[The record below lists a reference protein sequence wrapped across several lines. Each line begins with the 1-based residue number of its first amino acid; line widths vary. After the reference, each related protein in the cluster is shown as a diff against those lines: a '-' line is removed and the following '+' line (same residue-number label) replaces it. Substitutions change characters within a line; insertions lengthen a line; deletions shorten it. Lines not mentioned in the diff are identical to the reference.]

1 MMGKIHLYC
10 GDGKGKTTAAVG
22 LAVRAAGAGK
32 LVLFTQFFK
41 DGSSSEIPILAGIG
55 NIQVIHRNTVRG
67 FYSRMTEEE
76 RAVAARD
83 YTEHFREICKMA
95 QNADVL
101 GLDEKVSACNHAV
114 VPEDE
119 VIRFLEGRPGNL
131 EVILTGRNPSHRL
144 LELADYVTRMEKVK
158 HPFDRGLSA
167 RKGIEF

>member
-1 MMGKIHLYC
+1 
-10 GDGKGKTTAAVG
+10 
-22 LAVRAAGAGK
+22 
-32 LVLFTQFFK
+32 
-41 DGSSSEIPILAGIG
+41 
-55 NIQVIHRNTVRG
+55 
-67 FYSRMTEEE
+67 MTEEE

-101 GLDEKVSACNHAV
+101 VLDEMVSACNHAV

-144 LELADYVTRMEKVK
+144 LELADYVTRMEKIK

>member
-1 MMGKIHLYC
+1 MTGKIHLYC
-10 GDGKGKTTAAVG
+10 GDGTGKTTAAVG
-22 LAVRAAGAGK
+22 LAVRAAGAGNRV
-32 LVLFTQFFK
+32 LVTQFFK
-41 DGSSSEIPILAGIG
+41 DGSSSEIPVLTGIE

-83 YTEHFREICKMA
+83 YTEHFQKICKMA
-95 QNADVL
+95 RNVDVL
-101 GLDEKVSACNHAV
+101 ILDEMVSACNHAV

-119 VIRFLEGRPGNL
+119 VIHFLEGSPENL

-158 HPFDRGLSA
+158 HPFDQGLSA
-167 RKGIEF
+167 RKGIEY